1 MSNYIRSLL
10 RFEKSRKAGTGQP
23 GAGLPGAGDAPLS
36 DREAKR
42 RDEEA
47 VRSLFEEDLP
57 GARRPPRA
65 ESSTMIDAPSSME
78 LDAAGFPMLEDST
91 LPGGRRRR
99 KKRSFWSRLPFV
111 GRKQNKHR
119 ALVLEGEDEG
129 FFQPGAHADASYGR
143 LLDSLRAADTRYSSP
158 GVVLAST
165 SSRRSARTVIDGLAN
180 QAHTMGVRL
189 AVAEL
194 VFADAERVLRTRD
207 DSSTS
212 LPTTSSLELT
222 GSGSD
227 QILQDWFDRATAGV
241 DLLVIEGPPLSRS
254 VDAALLARGGDG
266 LVVIAEPQATSV
278 EEFDTAIERAKA
290 SGCFVLGMVLNRH
303 THWLP
308 RFLRGFFYRYPRSI
322 RNRPSVPSGER
333 GR

>member
-10 RFEKSRKAGTGQP
+10 RFEKSRNA
-23 GAGLPGAGDAPLS
+23 GAGHPRSGEAPLS
-36 DREAKR
+36 DQEAKR

-47 VRSLFEEDLP
+47 VRSLFEDDLP
-57 GARRPPRA
+57 GATRSPRA
-65 ESSTMIDAPSSME
+65 ESSTRIDAPDPME
-78 LDAAGFPMLEDST
+78 LDAAGFPMLEDGPRSR
-91 LPGGRRRR
+91 RRRR
-99 KKRSFWSRLPFV
+99 KKRSLWSRLPFV
-111 GRKQNKHR
+111 GRRPNKHR
-119 ALVLEGEDEG
+119 SLVLEGDDEG
-129 FFQPGAHADASYGR
+129 FFQQGAQADASYGS
-143 LLDSLRAADTRYSSP
+143 LLDSLRATDTRYSSP

-180 QAHTMGVRL
+180 QARAMGVRL

-194 VFADAERVLRTRD
+194 VFADSERVLRTRD

-241 DLLVIEGPPLSRS
+241 DLLVIEGPPLGRS

-266 LVVIAEPQATSV
+266 LVIIAEPQATSV
-278 EEFDTAIERAKA
+278 EEFETAIERAKA
-290 SGCFVLGMVLNRH
+290 SGSFVLGMVLNRH

-308 RFLRGFFYRYPRSI
+308 RFLRGIFYNYPRSI
-322 RNRPSVPSGER
+322 RNRPSSQSDR